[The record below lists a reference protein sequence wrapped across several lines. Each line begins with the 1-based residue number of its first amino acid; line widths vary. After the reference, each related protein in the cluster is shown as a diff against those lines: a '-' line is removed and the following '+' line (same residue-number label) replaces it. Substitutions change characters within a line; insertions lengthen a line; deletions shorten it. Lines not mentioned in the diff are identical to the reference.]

1 MCGICGI
8 TWNDQNLI
16 RSMGQVIKHRGPEQ
30 EGFYIDDSISI
41 CCERLK
47 ILDLSENAK
56 QPLHNEDSS
65 IWVVLNGE
73 IYNFRELANELEFI
87 DKNSNLETVSICDV
101 RFKKD
106 GSMIDNRDNN
116 SLILILDSI
125 QDPRNLGAC
134 LRSANA
140 AGVDCVVI
148 NKDGSAPINALVHK
162 TSAGAL
168 NQLKIFSVTNLSRT
182 IKALKEHNIWVVG
195 LDGATDQSIYQ
206 IDLTTPTAIIMGAEG
221 SGLRSLT
228 KKSCDQLAMIP
239 MQGNVESLNV
249 SVATGIALFEAS
261 RQRHL

>member
-1 MCGICGI
+1 MSKSIIIFGFHAIQAQLDS
-8 TWNDQNLI
+8 N
-16 RSMGQVIKHRGPEQ
+16 PE
-30 EGFYIDDSISI
+30 
-41 CCERLK
+41 CLLK
-47 ILDLSENAK
+47 VYTL
-56 QPLHNEDSS
+56 
-65 IWVVLNGE
+65 
-73 IYNFRELANELEFI
+73 
-87 DKNSNLETVSICDV
+87 
-101 RFKKD
+101 
-106 GSMIDNRDNN
+106 DNRNDKRLNTLTTQLDRLCINTQQSNKQQLDKLTKNQTHQGIAAEILLPALPNLDGLIHHIAKLDNN

-195 LDGATDQSIYQ
+195 LDGATDQSLYQ

-221 SGLRSLT
+221 SGLRSLLT

-249 SVATGIALFEAS
+249 SVATGVALFEAS